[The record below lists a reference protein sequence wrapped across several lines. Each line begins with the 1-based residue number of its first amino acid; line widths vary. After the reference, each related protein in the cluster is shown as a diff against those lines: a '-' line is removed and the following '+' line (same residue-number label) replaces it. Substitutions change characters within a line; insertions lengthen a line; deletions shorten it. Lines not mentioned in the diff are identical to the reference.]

1 MEYNIPVVIGY
12 AQRLNDRFQFE
23 VGVQDIIRPADWANE
38 QDPLRYI
45 TQRYTKAIED
55 FVGKDPG
62 QYWWVH
68 RRWKSRPKGEAPE
81 KYD

>member
-1 MEYNIPVVIGY
+1 MRGGM
-12 AQRLNDRFQFE
+12 NDRFSFT
-23 VGVQDIIRPADWANE
+23 VGVQDIIRPEDWRDID
-38 QDPLRYI
+38 DPLRYI

-55 FVGKDPG
+55 FVKKDAG

-81 KYD
+81 QFD